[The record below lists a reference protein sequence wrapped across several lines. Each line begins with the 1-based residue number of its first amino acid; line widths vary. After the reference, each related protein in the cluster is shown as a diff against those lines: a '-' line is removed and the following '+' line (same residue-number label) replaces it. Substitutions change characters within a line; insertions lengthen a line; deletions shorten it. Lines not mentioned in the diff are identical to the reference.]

1 MPAIKAT
8 LSGLKK
14 LDDALKKAELR
25 TRAAGRISVDKTTRR
40 VQLALRADV
49 NRIFSG
55 GTIRQRRGKGRRVGN
70 SVRRKLFDNKSRGTA
85 ALIFSKFGRRQGGQ
99 FVDFLGPYITGRD
112 IRPRRA
118 RFLTVPLQRG
128 KKNRDPKNFGDLH
141 TISIAGRLYLVR
153 STRTRTTFMFLLLP
167 RVKITKRL
175 RAVKIARREA
185 AQMGERT
192 KRAFRF

>member
-1 MPAIKAT
+1 MPVLKAT
-8 LSGLKK
+8 LVGLKK

-25 TRAAGRISVDKTTRR
+25 TRAAARTSVDQVSRR
-40 VQLALRADV
+40 TQLAIRKDV
-49 NRIFSG
+49 DRIFSG

-70 SVRRKLFDNKSRGTA
+70 SVRRKLFDNRERGTA
-85 ALIFSKFGRRQGGQ
+85 ALVFSKFGRREGGE
-99 FVDFLGPYITGRD
+99 FVDYLGPYITGRD
-112 IRPRRA
+112 IRPKRA

-128 KKNRDPKNFGDLH
+128 KKNRDPKKFSNLH
-141 TISIAGRLYLVR
+141 TVSIGGRLFLVR

-175 RAVKIARREA
+175 RARKIALREA
-185 AQMGERT
+185 GQMVGRT